1 MPQEGGGTECNHY
14 LTQKQSNKRKIEELF
29 RENRINKINYE
40 ELAMGKREQNT
51 MIVKPYCNGRGF
63 VESDYFYD
71 KVISPLTGF
80 TYQRAYEGSNY
91 EQVVK

>member
-1 MPQEGGGTECNHY
+1 
-14 LTQKQSNKRKIEELF
+14 
-29 RENRINKINYE
+29 
-40 ELAMGKREQNT
+40 MGKREQNT